1 MSAVPTDFELLTV
14 GRISVDL
21 YSPEVGAGFEDPQ
34 TFEKSVGG
42 SATNVAIAAA
52 RLGHRAAVLT
62 KVGADGFGEYVR
74 RKLVGF
80 GVDTRFVGVHPTL
93 HTPLAF
99 AALDPPEDPS
109 LLFYREP
116 LAPDLTIEAGAA
128 VRTAAER
135 VPVLWVTGS
144 ALSHPTSA
152 GTVAALL
159 AARGRRRH
167 TVLDLN
173 YRPTF
178 WGSVDDASRL
188 IRGAIGSA
196 TVAVGNRVECDVAV
210 GTSDPDEAARRLL
223 DRGVELAIVK
233 LGGDGVLVAST
244 HQTVTVP
251 ARPVD
256 VVCGLGAGDA
266 FGGALVH
273 GLVAGWTPRETIE
286 FANAAGAI
294 VASRLLCSDAMPT
307 ADEVLALLEGS
318 RAAR

>member
-1 MSAVPTDFELLTV
+1 MPTGIELLTV
-14 GRISVDL
+14 GRVSVDL
-21 YSPEVGAGFEDPQ
+21 YSPEVGAGFEHPQ

-52 RLGHRAAVLT
+52 RLGHRVAVLT
-62 KVGADGFGEYVR
+62 KVGADGFGEFVR

-93 HTPLAF
+93 RTPLAF

-116 LAPDLTIEAGAA
+116 LAPDLTIEADGA
-128 VRTAAER
+128 VRTAASD

-144 ALSHPTSA
+144 ALSHEASA
-152 GTVAALL
+152 ETVTALL
-159 AARGRRRH
+159 TARGRKPH
-167 TVLDLN
+167 TVLDLD

-178 WGSVDDASRL
+178 WGSVEDARRL
-188 IRGAIGSA
+188 IGGAVGSA

-210 GTSDPDEAARRLL
+210 GTSDPGEAARRLL

-244 HQTVTVP
+244 ADTFTVP
-251 ARPVD
+251 ARPVE

-273 GLVAGWTPRETIE
+273 GLLGEWTPGEIVE

>member
-1 MSAVPTDFELLTV
+1 MPTDLELLTV
-14 GRISVDL
+14 GRVSVDL
-21 YSPEVGAGFEDPQ
+21 YSPEVGAGFEHPQ

-52 RLGHRAAVLT
+52 RLGHRTAVLT
-62 KVGADGFGEYVR
+62 KVGADRFGEFVR

-93 HTPLAF
+93 RTPLAF

-116 LAPDLTIEAGAA
+116 LAPDLTIEADAA
-128 VRTAAER
+128 VRTAATDI
-135 VPVLWVTGS
+135 PVLWVTGS
-144 ALSHPTSA
+144 ALSHEASA
-152 GTVAALL
+152 EAVTALL
-159 AARGRRRH
+159 TSRGRKPH
-167 TVLDLN
+167 TVLDLD

-178 WGSVDDASRL
+178 WGSVEDATRL
-188 IRGAIGSA
+188 IGGAVELA

-210 GTSDPDEAARRLL
+210 GTSDPGEAARRLL
-223 DRGVELAIVK
+223 ERGVGLAIVK

-244 HQTVTVP
+244 AETNTVP
-251 ARPVD
+251 ARSVE

-273 GLVAGWTPRETIE
+273 GLLRGWTPGEIVE

-307 ADEVLALLEGS
+307 AKEVLALLEGT

>member
-1 MSAVPTDFELLTV
+1 MPTELELLTV

-21 YSPEVGAGFEDPQ
+21 YSPEVGAGFEHPQ

-62 KVGADGFGEYVR
+62 KVGADRFGEFVR

-93 HTPLAF
+93 RTPLAF

-116 LAPDLTIEAGAA
+116 LAPDLTIEADTA
-128 VRTAAER
+128 VRRAAAD

-144 ALSHPTSA
+144 ALSHEASA
-152 GTVAALL
+152 GAVTALL
-159 AARGRRRH
+159 RSRGRRHH
-167 TVLDLN
+167 TVLDLD

-178 WGSVDDASRL
+178 WGSVEDARRL
-188 IRGAIGSA
+188 IGGAVGSA
-196 TVAVGNRVECDVAV
+196 TVAVGNRVECDVVV
-210 GTSDPDEAARRLL
+210 GTSDPGEAARRLL
-223 DRGVELAIVK
+223 QRGVELAIVK
-233 LGGDGVLVAST
+233 LGGDGVLVASSSE
-244 HQTVTVP
+244 TVTVP
-251 ARPVD
+251 ARPVE

-273 GLVAGWTPRETIE
+273 GLLGGWTPGEIIE

-307 ADEVLALLEGS
+307 ADEVLAFLEGS